1 MRRDIDLSFKKHPLT
16 GDLATK
22 TGSSAIRQS
31 LINIVRTNFYDR
43 GFNVE
48 MGTNL
53 DASMFE
59 NIGLTTARQIHD
71 NIENAI
77 RNFEPQ
83 VELIDIEVRDT
94 GDNEV
99 AVKIYY
105 TELNNPTTQTLIVDL
120 SRIR

>member
-1 MRRDIDLSFKKHPLT
+1 MRRDIDLSFKRHPLS

-43 GFNVE
+43 GFNIE
-48 MGTNL
+48 LGTNL

-71 NIENAI
+71 NIDNAV

-94 GDNEV
+94 GGNEV
-99 AVKIYY
+99 AVRIYY
-105 TELNNPTTQTLIVDL
+105 TELNNPTVQTLIVDL

>member
-1 MRRDIDLSFKKHPLT
+1 MRRDIDLSFKMHPLT

-53 DASMFE
+53 DASMFD

-71 NIENAI
+71 NIQNAI

-83 VELIDIEVRDT
+83 VELIDVEVRDS
-94 GDNEV
+94 GGNDV
-99 AVKIYY
+99 AVRIYY
-105 TELNNPTTQTLIVDL
+105 TELNNPTTQTLVVDL

>member
-94 GDNEV
+94 GGNEV
-99 AVKIYY
+99 SVKIYY
-105 TELNNPTTQTLIVDL
+105 TELNNPTTQALIVDL

>member
-1 MRRDIDLSFKKHPLT
+1 MRRDIDLSFKRHPLT

-22 TGSSAIRQS
+22 TGSSAIRQA

-48 MGTNL
+48 VGTNL

-59 NIGLTTARQIHD
+59 NIGLTTARQVHD
-71 NIENAI
+71 NIQNAI
-77 RNFEPQ
+77 NNFEPQ
-83 VELIDIEVRDT
+83 IELIDIEVKDT
-94 GDNEV
+94 GGNELV
-99 AVKIYY
+99 VRIYY
-105 TELNNPTTQTLIVDL
+105 SELNNPTTQTLVIDL